1 MARLRDLKISGQ
13 RNNRLVWV
21 IHIIIWAS
29 IFMLPFIFRAENET
43 IRNPD
48 DLDFRN
54 LNAATNILWM
64 GFFYLNALVLIPRFF
79 YTRKFFIYF
88 SSLIISYCI
97 IMLLHGALF
106 IPFIHR
112 HHFNFLISA
121 RHNSIPFLFTVMV
134 STTYKIIYDKFKADA
149 NALAL
154 RQENLKTELA
164 FLRSQVSPHFLFNIL
179 NNIVAMVRLKS
190 EELEPTV
197 IKLSSLLQYMLY
209 ESDDD
214 KVLLKNEVESLRDY
228 IDLQKLRFSSNLDL
242 QIHFNVKEEWHS
254 IEPMLLI
261 PFVENAFK
269 HGNGLSGEPG
279 IFIELNAENNRLDF
293 KVRNKFISN
302 DRAKDKT
309 SGIGLVNVKRRLDLL
324 YPHSHQLIIDDSNGW
339 YNVDLKLSLK

>member
-1 MARLRDLKISGQ
+1 MKINGQ
-13 RNNRLVWV
+13 RNNRLVWG
-21 IHIIIWAS
+21 IHIIIWVS
-29 IFMLPFIFRAENET
+29 IFMLPFIFKAENET

-79 YTRKFFIYF
+79 YAKKFFIYF
-88 SSLIISYCI
+88 SSLILSYCI

-134 STTYKIIYDKFKADA
+134 STTYKIIYDKFKSDADA
-149 NALAL
+149 LVL

-164 FLRSQVSPHFLFNIL
+164 FLRSQVSPHFLFNVL

-197 IKLSSLLQYMLY
+197 IRLSSLLQYMLY
-209 ESDDD
+209 ESDDE
-214 KVLLKNEVESLRDY
+214 KVLLKNEVESLMDY
-228 IDLQKLRFSSNLDL
+228 IDLQKLRFNSNLDL
-242 QIHFNVKEEWHS
+242 QIHFNVKDEWHS

-269 HGNGLSGEPG
+269 HGNSVSGSPG
-279 IFIELNAENNRLDF
+279 IIIVLKVENSELEF

-302 DRAKDKT
+302 DKAKDKT

-324 YPHSHQLIIDDSNGW
+324 YPHSHQLIIDVMNGW